1 MKQEK
6 VMIDALKTLF
16 ENDVV
21 SEEIRAQ
28 IEEAWE
34 SKIAENRRAA
44 TADLRE
50 EFAKKYEHDKSTM
63 VEAIDTMLSER
74 LAEEIAE
81 FAEDRKGLAEAKA
94 KYAIKMRENADL
106 LKGFVVEQLQ
116 SEIQELRSDKKAMAE
131 NYAKLE
137 EFVVEALAGEIAEF
151 NEDKKDLAET
161 KVRLVREAKSH
172 VAKVKSDFIAKSA
185 NIVSETVSKTL
196 NKEISALKEDIDTA
210 RSNDFGRKIFE
221 AFANEYMHSHLNE
234 QGETTKLMKVL
245 AAKDKQ
251 LAEAKAFAAK
261 AKTIAETKDAEKKR
275 LEESVRRNTILN
287 DLVAPLANDQK
298 EIMTDLLESVQT
310 NRLQSSFD
318 KYLPAVIDGKGPAK
332 QKAKLSEAKEV
343 TGNRETNSQTN
354 VSSKVDDGNVLD
366 IRRLAGL

>member
-1 MKQEK
+1 
-6 VMIDALKTLF
+6 MIDALKTLF

-34 SKIAENRRAA
+34 SKVAENRRAA
-44 TADLRE
+44 TAELRE

-94 KYAIKMRENADL
+94 KYAIAMRENADL

-116 SEIQELRSDKKAMAE
+116 KEIQELRADKVAMAE
-131 NYAKLE
+131 NYSKLE

-161 KVRLVREAKSH
+161 KVRLVREAKAH

-196 NKEISALKEDIDTA
+196 NKEIAALKEDIDTA

-221 AFANEYMHSHLNE
+221 AFAAEYGTSYLNE
-234 QGETTKLMKVL
+234 KSETAKLMQVL
-245 AAKDKQ
+245 ATKDKQ

-261 AKTIAETKDAEKKR
+261 AKTLTESVNAEKQR
-275 LEESVRRNTILN
+275 LIESARREKIMNELI
-287 DLVAPLANDQK
+287 APLSKDQR

-310 NRLQSSFD
+310 DRLQKQFD
-318 KYLPAVIDGKGPAK
+318 KYLPSVIDGNTPAK
-332 QKAKLSEAKEV
+332 RKAVITEGKEI
-343 TGNRETNSQTN
+343 TGNREEKMTQNKADADNN
-354 VSSKVDDGNVLD
+354 VID
-366 IRRLAGL
+366 IKRLAGLN